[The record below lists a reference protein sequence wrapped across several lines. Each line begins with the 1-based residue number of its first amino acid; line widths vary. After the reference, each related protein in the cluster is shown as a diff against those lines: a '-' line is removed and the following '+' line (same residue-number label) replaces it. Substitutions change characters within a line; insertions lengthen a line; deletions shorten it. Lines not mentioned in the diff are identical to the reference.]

1 MNIRENLLRYD
12 TTTTLADYVL
22 DYENSYYEN
31 MGITTPHDKIPGE
44 IDTENFEPGSK
55 IFIKVD
61 LLNHYAE
68 FLSKMSVPFH
78 LMTGRAAKSPST
90 SDIESILKNK
100 NVVSWVGT
108 NIPTLEDRIMQV
120 PIGFPGLGKCRPNS
134 YIDIPN
140 IPDEKDINFLM
151 TPLSKDTHSSRNTL
165 PKNSNL
171 IVLEE
176 KLKYLDYLNFLGR
189 SKYSICP
196 RGFGVDTH
204 RVYESIVMGSIP
216 IVLSSILDNLYSN
229 IGCKILDSWEDIN
242 SLPVDNIVQPDRNML
257 TVEYWRNKILEHQ
270 KIREKN
276 NGY

>member
-12 TTTTLADYVL
+12 TTTTFADYVL
-22 DYENSYYEN
+22 DFPNERYYADGVEVSHN
-31 MGITTPHDKIPGE
+31 KQTGKID
-44 IDTENFEPGSK
+44 IDTLKPFSI
-55 IFIKVD
+55 IFLKTDLIPSLTNLIKNVR
-61 LLNHYAE
+61 
-68 FLSKMSVPFH
+68 VPFH
-78 LMTGRAAKSPST
+78 IVSGNSALSPRKE
-90 SDIESILKNK
+90 DMISISQGNM
-100 NVVSWVGT
+100 VSWAGS
-108 NIPTLEDRIMQV
+108 NLEILDERFLQV